1 MCIPNVIACLR
12 ELTEV
17 VTPQL
22 DAVIIEESSGIA
34 LSLRGI
40 IHGDYTGPNICH
52 HKMGPMVTRDFTVA
66 KLPILA

>member
-1 MCIPNVIACLR
+1 MCIPNVLACLR

-22 DAVIIEESSGIA
+22 DTVITEESSAIA

-52 HKMGPMVTRDFTVA
+52 HKMGPMVMQDFTVP
-66 KLPILA
+66 KLRILA